1 MRVLYSAQVRAAA
14 VVLLL
19 AFSATAVR
27 ADDDPLAEAMRLE
40 ATLDYNAALVIVE
53 REIARGAADHD
64 RLVTLHL
71 FAGKLAAGLERP
83 AVAED
88 HFARVLAL
96 APTTTFAPG
105 TSPKITGP
113 FDAARG
119 HTVPLRVAAVVE
131 HGAVVVKPESDP
143 LGLVAGVAVTIV
155 ENAGGTARG
164 REREIRAM
172 QSRRIELPA
181 GARAT
186 TVSALDAF
194 GNRVWSQPIA
204 AEGPAQ
210 GTPIDEANGSARRLR
225 PLVARWPFWAS
236 GTAIALA
243 AGGVCAWR
251 FDTAQSE
258 WKQLKNGLDAPEYA
272 ELQAIERRGRRW
284 ALAANIS
291 FGVAAASTIVAI
303 ITAARGSYAPVVTAN
318 GEAVGLAIAGAF

>member
-1 MRVLYSAQVRAAA
+1 MRAVAIALVVALAALPA
-14 VVLLL
+14 
-19 AFSATAVR
+19 R
-27 ADDDPLAEAMRLE
+27 ADDGAPSGDDALAEAIRLE
-40 ATLDYNAALVIVE
+40 AALDYNAALVIVE

-83 AVAED
+83 QVAED

-96 APTTTFAPG
+96 APTTTFAAG

-119 HTVPLRVAAVVE
+119 HTVPLRVATAVE
-131 HGAVVVKPESDP
+131 HGAVVVKPEADP
-143 LGLVAGVAVTIV
+143 LGLVAGMAVTIV
-155 ENAGGTARG
+155 ENTVGS
-164 REREIRAM
+164 EREIRAM
-172 QSRRIELPA
+172 QRLRIELPA
-181 GARAT
+181 GARAIA
-186 TVSALDAF
+186 VSALDAF

-204 AEGPAQ
+204 ATGAAL
-210 GTPIDEANGSARRLR
+210 DEPNGSARRLR

-251 FDTAQSE
+251 FDSAQSE
-258 WKQLKNGLDAPEYA
+258 WKQLKNGLAVPEYA

-318 GEAVGLAIAGAF
+318 SEAVGLAIAGGF